1 MYWHTTTSASAGT
14 LSTDV
19 FVTVIPRFKGLIR
32 FLNFVAPIAEDPIPA
47 SHAKTI
53 FLMSSALTSAPE
65 RTSAACPLD
74 SAFMSLVFF
83 CASSRLL
90 LPAILTIGEETKK
103 DTVAAIRTPSAVI
116 TIELFGD
123 IDINAMMEPGAEGPT
138 RPAFVIL

>member
-53 FLMSSALTSAPE
+53 FLI
-65 RTSAACPLD
+65 
-74 SAFMSLVFF
+74 
-83 CASSRLL
+83 
-90 LPAILTIGEETKK
+90 PAILTIGEETKK
-103 DTVAAIRTPSAVI
+103 DTAAAIRTPSAVI
-116 TIELFGD
+116 AIDVFGD
-123 IDINAMMEPGAEGPT
+123 IDINAMIEPGAEGPT

>member
-1 MYWHTTTSASAGT
+1 
-14 LSTDV
+14 
-19 FVTVIPRFKGLIR
+19 
-32 FLNFVAPIAEDPIPA
+32 
-47 SHAKTI
+47 
-53 FLMSSALTSAPE
+53 
-65 RTSAACPLD
+65 
-74 SAFMSLVFF
+74 MSLVFF